1 MRLGRTA
8 ALALAVAGLALGA
21 RAAEVGVTGD
31 EVAFAQVAALDGPA
45 AELGLGM
52 QAGILAAFEE
62 INRQGGVH
70 GRRLTLKSRDDGYE
84 PDRSIVHTTAMI
96 EEARFF
102 GFIGTVG
109 TPTNKVI
116 QPITTEAGVPLVGP
130 FTGAGFLRNA
140 ANTNVWNVRG
150 SYDAETEQ
158 WVAHLVDR
166 EGLSKIAILYQDD
179 SFGRAGLSGV
189 NKALAK
195 RGMSLVAEGTYTR
208 NTTDV
213 KTAFLTI
220 SAAEPE
226 AVVMVGAYKPVGEFI
241 KLSRSF
247 EFTPEFVTISFVG
260 SEALANELWP
270 EGAGV
275 VISQVVPFPWDKSIP
290 LVAQYQAALKAVDKR
305 AMPGFVSL
313 EGYVV
318 GRVAIEALK
327 AAGTNP
333 TRAAFIEAL
342 GRLSAHD
349 LGGLVM
355 DYGPGDNQ
363 GVDEIFMT
371 RLLPDGFF
379 EPM

>member
-1 MRLGRTA
+1 MKLSLTA
-8 ALALAVAGLALGA
+8 ALVGA
-21 RAAEVGVTGD
+21 SLLMPLPAMAEIGVSAN

-52 QAGILAAFEE
+52 KAGIAAAFAEV
-62 INRQGGVH
+62 NRDGGVH
-70 GRRLTLKSRDDGYE
+70 GRTLTLESRDDGYE
-84 PDRSIVHTTAMI
+84 PDRSIEHVNAMI
-96 EEARFF
+96 GEDRFF

-116 QPITTEAGVPLVGP
+116 QPITTAAGVPLLGP

-140 ANTNVWNVRG
+140 ENANVWNVRG
-150 SYDAETEQ
+150 SYDAETEE
-158 WVAHLVDR
+158 WIAHLVD
-166 EGLSKIAILYQDD
+166 ELGLRRIAILYQDD

-189 NKALAK
+189 NKALD
-195 RGMSLVAEGTYTR
+195 RRQMRLVAEGTYKR

-213 KTAFLTI
+213 KTALLTI
-220 SAAEPE
+220 RDAEPD

-247 EFTPEFVTISFVG
+247 EFTPVFVTISFVG

-275 VISQVVPFPWDKSIP
+275 IISQVVPFPWDESVPI
-290 LVAQYQAALKAVDKR
+290 VQQYQAALR
-305 AMPGFVSL
+305 AQDPFAEVGFVSL
-313 EGYVV
+313 EGYLV
-318 GRVAIEALK
+318 GRVAIEALR
-327 AAGTNP
+327 AAGPEP
-333 TRAAFIEAL
+333 TRAGFVEAL
-342 GRLSAHD
+342 RGLNQMD
-349 LGGLVM
+349 LGGLEM
-355 DYGPGDNQ
+355 RFGPGDNQ

-379 EPM
+379 EPL

>member
-1 MRLGRTA
+1 MNLGRLG
-8 ALALAVAGLALGA
+8 ALALTALVLAGYA
-21 RAAEVGVTGD
+21 RAEVGVGADKIT
-31 EVAFAQVAALDGPA
+31 FAQVAALDGPA

-52 QAGILAAFEE
+52 RAGLLAAFEE
-62 INRQGGVH
+62 ANRAGGVH
-70 GRRLTLKSRDDGYE
+70 GRQLTLESRDDGYE
-84 PDRSIVHTTAMI
+84 PDRSIEHTEAMI
-96 EEARFF
+96 AEDRFF
-102 GFIGTVG
+102 AFIGTVG

-116 QPITTEAGVPLVGP
+116 QPITTQAGVPLVGP
-130 FTGAGFLRNA
+130 FTGAGFLRDPGNG
-140 ANTNVWNVRG
+140 NVWNVRG

-158 WVAHLVDR
+158 WVAYLADQQGLDR
-166 EGLSKIAILYQDD
+166 IAILYQDD

-189 NKALAK
+189 NKALGK
-195 RGMSLVAEGTYTR
+195 RGMKLIAEGTYVR

-213 KTAFLTI
+213 KTAFLKI
-220 SAAEPE
+220 REAEPE

-275 VISQVVPFPWDKSIP
+275 VISQVVPFPWDEGIP
-290 LVAQYQAALKAVDKR
+290 LVKAYQAALKETDKR
-305 AMPGFVSL
+305 AGVGFVSL

-327 AAGTNP
+327 MAGPEP
-333 TRAAFIEAL
+333 TREAFISAL
-342 GRLSAHD
+342 SELREHD

-355 DYGPGDNQ
+355 SYGPSDNQ